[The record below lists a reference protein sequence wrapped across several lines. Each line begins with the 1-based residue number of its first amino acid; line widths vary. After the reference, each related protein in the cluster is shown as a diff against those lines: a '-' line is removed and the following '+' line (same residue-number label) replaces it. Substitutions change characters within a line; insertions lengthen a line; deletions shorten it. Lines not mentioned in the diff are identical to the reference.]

1 VAFTLHKLSRCC
13 ADAGDVAQ
21 AKPLLQRALSIF
33 ETSLGRTHPQTATI
47 LQDLASLASM
57 AGQTR
62 QATALAE
69 RAATAAVAA
78 KRQPCGSCGVVGAP
92 GASKC
97 AVCKVVWYCNAA
109 CQKRAWKAHKAQCH
123 AKPSVPSAA
132 EKEHVC
138 GECGK
143 VGAPLECS
151 VCELVSYCDAEC
163 QGKAWKV
170 HKKECRASTSSSTSA
185 ASGSQ
190 TAFSSSSSAAAA
202 AP

>member
-1 VAFTLHKLSRCC
+1 M
-13 ADAGDVAQ
+13 AQ
-21 AKPLLQRALSIF
+21 AKTLLERALSIF
-33 ETSLGRTHPQTATI
+33 DTSLGRTHPQTAFL
-47 LQDLASLASM
+47 LQDLALLASM

-62 QATALAE
+62 QAAALTE

-109 CQKRAWKAHKAQCH
+109 CQKKAWKAHKAHCH
-123 AKPSVPSAA
+123 AKPSVLSSEEEA
-132 EKEHVC
+132 KHVC

-163 QGKAWKV
+163 QGKAWKA
-170 HKKECRASTSSSTSA
+170 HKKECRRASSSSSSASSSA
-185 ASGSQ
+185 A
-190 TAFSSSSSAAAA
+190 SSSSAAAA